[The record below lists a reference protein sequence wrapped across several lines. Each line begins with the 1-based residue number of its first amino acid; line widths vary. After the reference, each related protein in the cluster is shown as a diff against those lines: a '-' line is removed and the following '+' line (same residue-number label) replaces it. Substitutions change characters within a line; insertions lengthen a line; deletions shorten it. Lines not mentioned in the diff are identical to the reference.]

1 MKPSK
6 VALIVL
12 RGSKRIRVMVAET
25 VGVKVDTVGKW
36 IREESDELL
45 DARVHDI
52 INRETGIDKE
62 SLVEIQ
68 KSEKV
73 A

>member
-1 MKPSK
+1 
-6 VALIVL
+6 
-12 RGSKRIRVMVAET
+12 MVAET